1 MSTVSNDATSQIGEV
16 SSGGLLP
23 VAVRILGWSLTMI
36 TLLYLVNNYLNL
48 WQNWPGAMAV
58 FGQLKDPEA
67 STALSVIQVLCYIF
81 AVCLSAVYV
90 LRSPMRSLRLDA
102 KLMMA
107 ITNFIIRFAFWAVV
121 LIGIVDAIISFLRVE
136 GLLGLLVGTEL
147 ESNLGRSHFRA
158 PFVHMPLLLLALFL
172 AIRARTLGF
181 QWLALLV
188 VGAELFIVLTRFI
201 FSYEQAFQGDLVRF
215 WYAALFLFASAYT
228 LFEDGHVRVDVLYA
242 GFDDKTKGL
251 INAVGS
257 ILLGV
262 TLCWTILIFG
272 LWDKSSI
279 INSALIAFETSQ
291 TGYGMYV
298 KFWMAGFLAVFAVSM
313 TIQFCSYLLEGVADF
328 RGEPGRREPP
338 PVGGH

>member
-1 MSTVSNDATSQIGEV
+1 MSTVSSDSTSPAEYVDGNALT
-16 SSGGLLP
+16 SGL
-23 VAVRILGWSLTMI
+23 VRSLGWSIVLI
-36 TLLYLVNNYLNL
+36 TILYLFNNYLNVWL
-48 WQNWPGAMAV
+48 NWPGALAIFSELAAPTANTARSAIQILLYALAV
-58 FGQLKDPEA
+58 A
-67 STALSVIQVLCYIF
+67 VSIVI
-81 AVCLSAVYV
+81 V
-90 LRSPMRSLRLDA
+90 LRTPGRGLRQDA
-102 KLMMA
+102 RTMMA

-121 LIGIVDAIISFLRVE
+121 LIGLVDALISFLRVE
-136 GLLGLLVGTEL
+136 GLLGLIVGANL
-147 ESNLGRSHFRA
+147 ESELGRSHFRA

-172 AIRARTLGF
+172 AIKARTLGF

-242 GFDDKTKGL
+242 GFSDATKGL
-251 INAVGS
+251 INAIGS

-291 TGYGMYV
+291 SGYGMYV
-298 KFWMAGFLAVFAVSM
+298 KFWMAAFLAVFAVTM
-313 TIQFCSYLLEGVADF
+313 TIQFCSYLLEGFADY
-328 RGEPGRREPP
+328 RGIPGRREPP
-338 PVGGH
+338 PTGGH